1 MCQCQ
6 ILVMFAVVESFIHM
20 WRTTN
25 AVETGKAGFQC
36 CGKEYVP
43 MSDPSDVCCGEVF
56 YPYVEN
62 HQCCRNR

>member
-1 MCQCQ
+1 MYQCH

-20 WRTTN
+20 WRTIN

-43 MSDPSDVCCGEVF
+43 IHNTEGVIVLTVAQKGMK
-56 YPYVEN
+56 
-62 HQCCRNR
+62 